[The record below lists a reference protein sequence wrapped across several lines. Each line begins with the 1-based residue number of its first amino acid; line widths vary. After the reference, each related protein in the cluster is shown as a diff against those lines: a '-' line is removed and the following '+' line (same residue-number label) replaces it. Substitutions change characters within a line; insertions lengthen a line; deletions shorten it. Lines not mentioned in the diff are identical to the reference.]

1 MQKKNNANDPDYVSS
16 IFPHQNYRKA
26 SQSHTEDV
34 SPHRRCVLNCHKRQ
48 KEKLGKSGNKT
59 MQNYLSVDTTQ
70 MLIMSKK

>member
-1 MQKKNNANDPDYVSS
+1 MIQTMS
-16 IFPHQNYRKA
+16 HQYFLIKIMEKLL
-26 SQSHTEDV
+26 SLHTEDV

-59 MQNYLSVDTTQ
+59 MQNYLSIDTTQ